1 MASNQP
7 RPVVQAVLK
16 VTFELQQDRGL
27 LAGGGR
33 PATLADDA
41 AEWACSGGA
50 IQPPVMA
57 FETPILRISWG

>member
-1 MASNQP
+1 VASNQP

-16 VTFELQQDRGL
+16 VTFELKQDRGL

-41 AEWACSGGA
+41 AGEAGPGGA
-50 IQPPVMA
+50 MQPPVMA
-57 FETPILRISWG
+57 FETPILGIWRG